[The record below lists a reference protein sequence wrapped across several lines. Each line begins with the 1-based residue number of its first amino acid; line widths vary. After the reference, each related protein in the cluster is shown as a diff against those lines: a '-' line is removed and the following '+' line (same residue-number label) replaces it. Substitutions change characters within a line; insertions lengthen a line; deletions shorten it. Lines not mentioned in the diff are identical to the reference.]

1 METIAL
7 FPKEKDSF
15 RNFLN
20 ASVCQKFSNDYG
32 SVGALGRA
40 PTGFLC
46 ALFMVRLI
54 IDEHFEHLWRTVRG
68 RSMLLQGF

>member
-1 METIAL
+1 MTFLLVCCTYGFRIQIVETIAL

-54 IDEHFEHLWRTVRG
+54 
-68 RSMLLQGF
+68 